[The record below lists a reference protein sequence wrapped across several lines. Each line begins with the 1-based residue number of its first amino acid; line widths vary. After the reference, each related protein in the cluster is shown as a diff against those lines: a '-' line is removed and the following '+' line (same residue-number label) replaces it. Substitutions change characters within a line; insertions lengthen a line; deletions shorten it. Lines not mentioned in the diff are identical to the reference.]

1 MCNCYLASGEPCKYK
16 PKPDSL
22 YCGVHKS
29 CKNKIKVSPK
39 KKTVSPKK
47 KAVSPKK
54 KTCPSGKE
62 PHPKDPKKCLVSCK
76 PGLVRSMDTMRCK
89 KVDDSKDNDSN
100 DNDSNDNDSK
110 DNDSNDN
117 DKIGESIALMIT
129 GHGADVNEFSK
140 EDKNRFKNVKIA
152 YRIPHN
158 ILNFIYPQY
167 FDILHD
173 RYILTSKFYSN
184 QAIMDSYIR
193 DCEKNKTSDDKI
205 REDYKRFVYP
215 GYASPLASM
224 IKKKKQCYIG
234 RVVIDRLFWFGDKTW
249 EKTQNLPTF
258 TKITPPFMGNIFVF
272 RATQADGKMLQGE
285 LLAPLN
291 KKDGLDPLR
300 KAVQKII
307 LKGSMYIRLSILLPM
322 LQKLYKRVYIYDFA
336 CRNAYN
342 NLGQD
347 RKNRQRIYQEEKR
360 PFTPRTSP
368 KK

>member
-1 MCNCYLASGEPCKYK
+1 
-16 PKPDSL
+16 
-22 YCGVHKS
+22 
-29 CKNKIKVSPK
+29 
-39 KKTVSPKK
+39 
-47 KAVSPKK
+47 
-54 KTCPSGKE
+54 
-62 PHPKDPKKCLVSCK
+62 
-76 PGLVRSMDTMRCK
+76 MRCK
-89 KVDDSKDNDSN
+89 KVDDDDSKDDDSN
-100 DNDSNDNDSK
+100 DD
-110 DNDSNDN
+110 

-129 GHGADVNEFSK
+129 GHGADVTEFSK
-140 EDKNRFKNVKIA
+140 DDKNRFKNVMIA

-167 FDILHD
+167 FGVLQDL
-173 RYILTSKFYSN
+173 YISTSKFYSN

-193 DCEKNKTSDDKI
+193 DCQNNKTSDDKT

-249 EKTQNLPTF
+249 EKTQHLPTF
-258 TKITPPFMGNIFVF
+258 TKITPPFMGNIFVL
-272 RATQADGKMLQGE
+272 RATQANGKMLQGE
-285 LLAPLN
+285 LLAPL
-291 KKDGLDPLR
+291 KKSDGLDHLR
-300 KAVQKII
+300 KALQKII
-307 LKGSMYIRLSILLPM
+307 LKGSMYIRLSNLLQILQLF
-322 LQKLYKRVYIYDFA
+322 YKRVYIYDFA

>member
-22 YCGVHKS
+22 YCGIHKS
-29 CKNKIKVSPK
+29 CKNKIKASPK
-39 KKTVSPKK
+39 KAASPKK
-47 KAVSPKK
+47 KAASPTKK
-54 KTCPSGKE
+54 ACPAGKE

-89 KVDDSKDNDSN
+89 KVENSKDDDSN
-100 DNDSNDNDSK
+100 DDDSNDD
-110 DNDSNDN
+110 

-129 GHGADVNEFSK
+129 GHGADVTEFSK
-140 EDKNRFKNVKIA
+140 DDKNRFKNVMIA

-167 FDILHD
+167 FGVLQDL
-173 RYILTSKFYSN
+173 YISTSKFYSN

-193 DCEKNKTSDDKI
+193 DCQNNKTSDDKT

-258 TKITPPFMGNIFVF
+258 TKITPPFMGNIFVL

-285 LLAPLN
+285 LLAPL
-291 KKDGLDPLR
+291 KKSDGLDHLR
-300 KAVQKII
+300 KALQKII
-307 LKGSMYIRLSILLPM
+307 LKGSMYIRLSNLLPI
-322 LQKLYKRVYIYDFA
+322 LQLFYKRVYIYDFA